1 MVTSSQGCLTPK
13 GHFGIDRP
21 GPAVIEILAKPLSGR
36 ESKTR
41 GGASEA
47 RQPSDSTP
55 TWTTPPY
62 GRPPS
67 LAATQPRCLFHSC
80 YRYCLLTPN
89 DCFFCFFPPPSKSP
103 SQVLPVHTSAS
114 APAFKAITW
123 TRNHLHTIGKSCP
136 KQKKKKRAQPGS
148 LSSLPSLLRW
158 ALLRCNY
165 TERLILLWDYGEWKK
180 NKKIKK

>member
-1 MVTSSQGCLTPK
+1 MVTSSQGCPTPK

-21 GPAVIEILAKPLSGR
+21 GPAVIEILAKPLSGW
-36 ESKTR
+36 ESKMR

-62 GRPPS
+62 GRLPS
-67 LAATQPRCLFHSC
+67 LAATQPRCLFHSY

-89 DCFFCFFPPPSKSP
+89 DCFFVFFLLPPRAHLKCFLSTHL
-103 SQVLPVHTSAS
+103 QVLQHL
-114 APAFKAITW
+114 KQLLGHAITCI
-123 TRNHLHTIGKSCP
+123 RLGNLA
-136 KQKKKKRAQPGS
+136 QNRKKKRAQPSS
-148 LSSLPSLLRW
+148 LSSLPSLLCW

-180 NKKIKK
+180 KEKN